1 MTSLPPDAAGRG
13 DADRSAG
20 TAGPNPAPVASP
32 PGSPV
37 AAPAPSTPPA
47 PPAQRPPGTPRSGP
61 RPLPPVRPS
70 NAQVELSLDLRFT
83 PPDKV
88 LSRLFGALEQVGA
101 DVTLLVLLRDTPEYA
116 GVVASAYQA
125 LRARGYVSDSARF
138 PPGGQRLRVRR
149 RPDREAPARGEP
161 GAPAGEARAEWGG
174 AAERATWE
182 GAPGGVPVLEAG
194 PTPEIEPGPPPP
206 APPAAAEGPDGSPS
220 GGPFKSEP

>member
-1 MTSLPPDAAGRG
+1 
-13 DADRSAG
+13 
-20 TAGPNPAPVASP
+20 V
-32 PGSPV
+32 
-37 AAPAPSTPPA
+37 
-47 PPAQRPPGTPRSGP
+47 Q
-61 RPLPPVRPS
+61 PS

-88 LSRLFGALEQVGA
+88 LSRLFGALERVGA

-149 RPDREAPARGEP
+149 RS
-161 GAPAGEARAEWGG
+161 
-174 AAERATWE
+174 ERA
-182 GAPGGVPVLEAG
+182 GPALE
-194 PTPEIEPGPPPP
+194 PRLEPEIETGLPAGTGPGP
-206 APPAAAEGPDGSPS
+206 AEEPNGSPS

>member
-13 DADRSAG
+13 DADRPAG
-20 TAGPNPAPVASP
+20 PAGPNPAPVASP
-32 PGSPV
+32 PGTPV
-37 AAPAPSTPPA
+37 AAPSRPAPA
-47 PPAQRPPGTPRSGP
+47 PPAAPPPQAIAGTTQQAQRPPGGPRAGP

-88 LSRLFGALEQVGA
+88 LSRLFGALDRVGA

-125 LRARGYVSDSARF
+125 LRARGYLSDSARF

-149 RPDREAPARGEP
+149 RPDRASPGLEP
-161 GAPAGEARAEWGG
+161 GDGAGPEPAG
-174 AAERATWE
+174 AAD
-182 GAPGGVPVLEAG
+182 
-194 PTPEIEPGPPPP
+194 EPNGT
-206 APPAAAEGPDGSPS
+206 PS